1 MICIHRYFKNG
12 YQVMFSRSV
21 PVENYEII
29 ETPSLSSGGY
39 LQALFMRNTLMAEP
53 IMITACVKEV

>member
-1 MICIHRYFKNG
+1 MQNERKIIGTSHVICIHPYFKNG

-29 ETPSLSSGGY
+29 ETPSLSSGG
-39 LQALFMRNTLMAEP
+39 
-53 IMITACVKEV
+53 